1 MVVSNIRDLASI
13 SDRSGLIS
21 PWRTKLLP
29 ANFDGMLFHVESGS
43 RENGRAIVLHEFPKS
58 NTPYAEDMGRRAV
71 EFSVRG
77 YCIQYPNNT
86 GVSLYMRDYTIAR
99 DALVERLEAGGSG
112 PLQLPMQTPM
122 IVACSR
128 YRLTEEERLGG
139 YCVFDMTF
147 IEQGA
152 SPYQPIVD
160 PTEQLVQASR
170 KLREDVVAAISRARV
185 SPGARLSRNVSGGRP
200 FSSGS

>member
-1 MVVSNIRDLASI
+1 MAAIATIRDLAGV
-13 SDRSGLIS
+13 SDSKGLIS

-29 ANFDGMLFHVESGS
+29 AHFDNRLFHVESGG
-43 RENGRAIVLHEFPKS
+43 RENGRSIVLHEFPKS

-77 YCIQYPNNT
+77 YHIQYPSNT
-86 GVSLYMRDYTIAR
+86 RVSLYMRDYTIAR

-112 PLQLPMQTPM
+112 PLQLPMQPPM

-147 IEQGA
+147 VEQGA

-160 PTEQLVQASR
+160 PTEQLVQASQR
-170 KLREDVVAAISRARV
+170 LRGQVIAAISRPR
-185 SPGARLSRNVSGGRP
+185 
-200 FSSGS
+200 